1 MSDPVWE
8 GGMSRQDFERHVRW
22 LSRQEVVH
30 FQAVYQGFDILRL
43 TEYAHETCFDV
54 GIKLGNY
61 FIGGI
66 PAAYPFEVRLM
77 PGNIIVDEGYTVLY
91 RSIAPA
97 SVVAPL
103 TLKEAGVV
111 NGSVLQVYVYPGA
124 LPQVSSAINNP
135 DHQDT
140 A

>member
-8 GGMSRQDFERHVRW
+8 GGMSRQEFERHVRW
-22 LSRQEVVH
+22 LARQEVVH
-30 FQAVYQGFDILRL
+30 FQAFYEGFDILPV
-43 TEYAHETCFDV
+43 TQFAHDTCFDT
-54 GIKLGNY
+54 GIMLGNC

-77 PGNIIVDEGYTVLY
+77 PGTVIVDEGYTVLY
-91 RSIAPA
+91 KSTAPA

-111 NGSVLQVYVYPGA
+111 NGSLLQVYEYPGA